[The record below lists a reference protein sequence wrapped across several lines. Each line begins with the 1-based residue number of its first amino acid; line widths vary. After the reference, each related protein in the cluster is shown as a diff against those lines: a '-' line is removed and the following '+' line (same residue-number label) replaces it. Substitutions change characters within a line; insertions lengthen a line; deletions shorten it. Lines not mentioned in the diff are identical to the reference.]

1 MKLQATLT
9 PKPGIDAAAFAPHV
23 LEEERHVWADYEVG
37 LVRDMY
43 FQPDPITVTLIFEA
57 EDAAAVSARLAAY
70 PMVAAGLFDI
80 RIVQLGPWMPL
91 KALFR
96 ADALG

>member
-9 PKPGIDAAAFAPHV
+9 VKTGIDMAAFAPLV
-23 LEEERHVWADYEVG
+23 VEEERHVWADYEAG
-37 LVRDMY
+37 FLREMY

-57 EDAAAVSARLAAY
+57 ADASAVADRLAHY
-70 PMVAAGLFDI
+70 PMVAAGLLDI
-80 RIVQLGPWMPL
+80 RIVQLGPWLPL

-96 ADALG
+96 PDALG

>member
-9 PKPGIDAAAFAPHV
+9 AKLGIDPTAFAPYFV
-23 LEEERHVWADYEVG
+23 EEERHVWADYETG
-37 LVRDMY
+37 FLREMY

-57 EDAAAVSARLAAY
+57 TDPSAVTARLGTY
-70 PMVAAGLFDI
+70 PMVAAGLLDV
-80 RIVQLGPWMPL
+80 RVVQLGPWVPL

-96 ADALG
+96 PDVLT